1 MDVADSND
9 SVSTEKVRCT
19 IVDID
24 PTTSEQKSVSTQSKM
39 SLPNNTEEMGAINEG
54 RIDQRDEVTDS
65 IKQTS
70 AVQSQTE
77 ELPHLEP
84 NSMEVDS
91 LENVSVQFYIGNNK
105 EAKIPGGSPLLKAPP
120 ESSASVS
127 SVEETTESLAL
138 SKEAM
143 KIPEKLEKT
152 VEIKTTSSDELAV
165 DAIATPMKSSSRLS
179 GRRSV
184 DFTGTPRRSSSRL
197 SEKISTE
204 EEDSTRSEILWTLYQ
219 STKSNNT
226 QLAKCHQNERL
237 KSAKLA
243 NDVVVLK
250 KQLMDSVTECSIL
263 KAQISKWEQLKK
275 ATQCICT
282 LGHLRK
288 EEGKD
293 DEKVDSVN

>member
-1 MDVADSND
+1 
-9 SVSTEKVRCT
+9 
-19 IVDID
+19 
-24 PTTSEQKSVSTQSKM
+24 
-39 SLPNNTEEMGAINEG
+39 
-54 RIDQRDEVTDS
+54 
-65 IKQTS
+65 
-70 AVQSQTE
+70 
-77 ELPHLEP
+77 
-84 NSMEVDS
+84 MEVDS
-91 LENVSVQFYIGNNK
+91 LENVSVQFDIGNNK

-204 EEDSTRSEILWTLYQ
+204 EEGFYFLI
-219 STKSNNT
+219 
-226 QLAKCHQNERL
+226 
-237 KSAKLA
+237 
-243 NDVVVLK
+243 
-250 KQLMDSVTECSIL
+250 
-263 KAQISKWEQLKK
+263 
-275 ATQCICT
+275 
-282 LGHLRK
+282 
-288 EEGKD
+288 
-293 DEKVDSVN
+293 